1 MIYFGAKLKQ
11 LREARKMTQQQLAD
25 KLELTKSSVSAYENS
40 AKYPS
45 IEVLIRIATIF
56 DVSADYLL
64 GLSDNM
70 DVNISNLTDGQTQ
83 LILSLIQ
90 EFNAL
95 NNSKKKE

>member
-45 IEVLIRIATIF
+45 VEVLIRIATIF